1 MNSSQERSK
10 KENVHFRKIKHIL
23 GSPCDC
29 KVSVYPI
36 EEKTSFVV
44 KDTRYTLDSLIR
56 NRKIARHFQGGYAV
70 ILRLTVDDYHR
81 YCYFDDGIK
90 SENHRIEWSLS
101 YGQSNC

>member
-1 MNSSQERSK
+1 MSEYEK
-10 KENVHFRKIKHIL
+10 KNYKSYNEFFSRKIKEGKRPFPEDKTIL

-56 NRKIARHFQGGYAV
+56 NRKIARHFSG
-70 ILRLTVDDYHR
+70 RLCRDLTPDSR
-81 YCYFDDGIK
+81 
-90 SENHRIEWSLS
+90 
-101 YGQSNC
+101 

>member
-1 MNSSQERSK
+1 MNSSIK
-10 KENVHFRKIKHIL
+10 KIKEGKRPFPEDKTIL

-56 NRKIARHFQGGYAV
+56 NRKIARQFSG
-70 ILRLTVDDYHR
+70 RLCRDLTPDSR
-81 YCYFDDGIK
+81 
-90 SENHRIEWSLS
+90 
-101 YGQSNC
+101 